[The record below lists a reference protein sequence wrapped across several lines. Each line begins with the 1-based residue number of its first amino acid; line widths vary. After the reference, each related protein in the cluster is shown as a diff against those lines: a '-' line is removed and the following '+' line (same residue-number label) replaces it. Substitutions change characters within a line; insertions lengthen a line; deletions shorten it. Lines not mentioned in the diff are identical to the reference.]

1 MAVLTTG
8 DLNIPTQVLDPWIK
22 KVQEGSV
29 VSALSPSQPM
39 KFGKG
44 ESFTF
49 DIGEAEYV
57 GEGANKS
64 GSTVTSQSQTVDPF
78 KFHKTV
84 RWTEEVQWADEDHQ
98 MGVVQEI
105 LNLIQPSLS
114 RALDFGIIHGINPAD
129 GAAAAAMTR
138 KLVDTTNSVEYDA
151 TQKPYVS
158 LDAADAALLA
168 NGGIPSDIALAP
180 AYAAPFAQARTTEG
194 VKLYPNLTPGLGV
207 SELDGHRAA
216 TSRTVSANG
225 VIATPSNLL
234 AIVGDFSAVRWGL
247 QKSIGLEVIKY
258 GDPDGN
264 GDLKRNNQIAFRAE
278 VVYGWGIAD
287 LTQFAKI
294 VDAV

>member
-1 MAVLTTG
+1 MAVLKTG
-8 DLNIPTQVLDPWIK
+8 DLTIPTQLLDPWVK

-29 VSALSPSQPM
+29 VAALSPSLPM

-44 ESFTF
+44 ESFMF

-57 GEGANKS
+57 AEGANKS
-64 GSTVTSQSQTVDPF
+64 GSTATSKTQTVEPF
-78 KFHKTV
+78 KFHKTI

-98 MGVVQEI
+98 LGVVQEI
-105 LNLIQPSLS
+105 LNLIQPALS

-129 GAAAAAMTR
+129 GAVAAAMTQT
-138 KLVDTTNSVEYDA
+138 LVGTTNSVEYDA
-151 TQKPYVS
+151 TKAPYVS

-168 NGGIPSDIALAP
+168 NGGIPSDIALDGT
-180 AYAAPFAQARTTEG
+180 YAAPFTQARTTEG
-194 VKLYPNLTPGLGV
+194 VKLYPNLSPGVAV

-216 TSRTVSANG
+216 TSRTVGAKG

-247 QKSIGLEVIKY
+247 QKSIGLEVIQY